1 MARNMSSSDRSIPH
15 LRDIFWSGGPAPGG
29 GQVGAHP
36 QPAAP
41 AAPGRT
47 EWRVTPRHDDMSELT
62 YQFQGDARISSR
74 AVKGGGKDQHSNY
87 HHNGSSHHHGK
98 QSANNDLG
106 NDSAISVGSTSED
119 EHQAAPTNKKKSKK
133 SRARDNA
140 RTLTERDVKHL
151 ERHLS
156 MKKTI
161 RKKIMRDLQQAF
173 VEDPTE
179 FRVEDI
185 NSHEQLI
192 QSLSFG
198 TPSRYAQRHTSRES
212 NFLDMLR
219 ANDQGSAQGGL
230 QAASA
235 CTPCPPCAPAARRGG
250 GGCDDQDSGHG
261 SPRGS
266 PTRDLSADR
275 GMPPSVA
282 SQQQHLDEYDDGTL
296 PETDSSGKKTSFW
309 RRFTMK
315 GKSKR

>member
-1 MARNMSSSDRSIPH
+1 M
-15 LRDIFWSGGPAPGG
+15 
-29 GQVGAHP
+29 
-36 QPAAP
+36 
-41 AAPGRT
+41 
-47 EWRVTPRHDDMSELT
+47 
-62 YQFQGDARISSR
+62 
-74 AVKGGGKDQHSNY
+74 
-87 HHNGSSHHHGK
+87 
-98 QSANNDLG
+98 
-106 NDSAISVGSTSED
+106 GSTSED
-119 EHQAAPTNKKKSKK
+119 EVPPSSAGKKKSKK
-133 SRARDNA
+133 SRRDNS

-185 NSHEQLI
+185 SHEQLI

-198 TPSRYAQRHTSRES
+198 TPGRGQKASRHAAKES

-219 ANDQGSAQGGL
+219 TNGGG
-230 QAASA
+230 
-235 CTPCPPCAPAARRGG
+235 TPHGTPHGTAHGPPHPPLPTVSPCAGGAHRGLG
-250 GGCDDQDSGHG
+250 LEHGTCDDHDSGHG

-275 GMPPSVA
+275 DRPPPA
-282 SQQQHLDEYDDGTL
+282 AHHDDYDDG
-296 PETDSSGKKTSFW
+296 PVEVEDAGKKTSFW

-315 GKSKR
+315 GRNKR